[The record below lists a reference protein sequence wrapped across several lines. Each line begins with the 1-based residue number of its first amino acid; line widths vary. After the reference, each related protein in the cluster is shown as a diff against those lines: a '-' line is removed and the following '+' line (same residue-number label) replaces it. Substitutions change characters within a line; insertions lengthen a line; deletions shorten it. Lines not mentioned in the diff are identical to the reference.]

1 MRQHDAWRGLL
12 LVGCSLAAAAPVILA
27 QTVPAS
33 VTACAAEADD
43 ARRLACYDREM
54 AREMARELAR
64 LQTSAPPA
72 LKPEDEF
79 GLSERVRRNQA
90 EERAPERQ
98 AKLQELVAAVDKV
111 SSDAA
116 GLAVIELANGQVWRQ
131 TELVNGFYINSG
143 DSVTITR
150 GALTSFWVRV
160 DSRPPAHVRRV
171 R

>member
-1 MRQHDAWRGLL
+1 VKRPDPSRGLL

-27 QTVPAS
+27 QTIPAS
-33 VTACAAEADD
+33 VSACAGETDD
-43 ARRLACYDREM
+43 ARRLACYD
-54 AREMARELAR
+54 REMARELAR

-72 LKPEDEF
+72 AKPEDEF
-79 GLSERVRRNQA
+79 GLSERERRKQV
-90 EERAPERQ
+90 EERAPERP
-98 AKLQELVAAVDKV
+98 AKLQKLVAAVDRV

-131 TELVNGFYINSG
+131 TEQVNGFYINSG
-143 DSVTITR
+143 ESVTITP
-150 GALTSFWVRV
+150 GALTSFWVKV

>member
-1 MRQHDAWRGLL
+1 VRQHDAWRGLL
-12 LVGCSLAAAAPVILA
+12 LVGCSLAAAAPVILG

>member
-1 MRQHDAWRGLL
+1 MRQHDARRGLL
-12 LVGCSLAAAAPVILA
+12 LVGCSLAAAAPVILG